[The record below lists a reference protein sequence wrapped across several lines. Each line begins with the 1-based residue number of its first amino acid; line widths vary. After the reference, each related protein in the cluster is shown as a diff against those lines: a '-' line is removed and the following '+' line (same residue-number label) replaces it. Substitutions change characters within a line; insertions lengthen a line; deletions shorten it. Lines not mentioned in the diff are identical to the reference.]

1 MPTDPLVA
9 ALAGGNEGA
18 AANPFLL
25 QAAPELQTA
34 QQLQQAG
41 MATSPAT
48 PAQAWGRLAQALAGT
63 VMRHEATSDL
73 AKAISGTSS
82 KMAQLF
88 PEGSIMRTGL
98 SSPDPL
104 VQAMMWQQIPKTVPL
119 LSQAEKLGPNE
130 VVRGIPANAPAGQPL
145 ATGSSAQAGAA
156 AGAEAKAR
164 SPYQPG
170 GPATEQ
176 TPYGPREIELTAA
189 ERAAAAQRRAGGTP
203 MPSAAI
209 PQPQAQ
215 APQQAPQAQAPQ
227 APPVG
232 TIMGKPITHPEFEPL
247 IRTNS
252 DEVDKTRAVAE
263 KAQQTN
269 GTAKLILDLLPK
281 VQTGWTAETK
291 LQGENILK
299 GLGIDPAGISAFDKI
314 DLASGQVLSKKFL
327 DLSMGAMRSDFGGS
341 REAFGAMQ
349 MFRNAYPSIGTD
361 PDAVRLQTNVLR
373 MDNQR
378 GTHLANEKTSYLQNS
393 INDIQNTGKYRGLNG
408 FNEQF
413 AKSNAPELYVHAA
426 EAMSGPRF
434 AQWDKIKSTAERN
447 AIVRLI
453 PPGEQFYAP
462 DRDGKMKWFIKPGT
476 AAPLQIEY
484 GRSQ

>member
-1 MPTDPLVA
+1 MAASPLAA
-9 ALAGGNEGA
+9 ALLGGNENA
-18 AANPFLL
+18 AALDPTML
-25 QAAPELQTA
+25 QVQPELSLASVLAKQGIDTSA
-34 QQLQQAG
+34 AYPMQAI
-41 MATSPAT
+41 ARPF
-48 PAQAWGRLAQALAGT
+48 QALAGV
-63 VMRHEATSDL
+63 VMQQDALNTLKDAYGSAIQAAQKIYPPTTPLGKAL
-73 AKAISGTSS
+73 ASGNPIIAIG
-82 KMAQLF
+82 ALN
-88 PEGSIMRTGL
+88 
-98 SSPDPL
+98 
-104 VQAMMWQQIPKTVPL
+104 QIPK
-119 LSQAEKLGPNE
+119 AELMREEPHALGPE
-130 VVRGIPANAPAGQPL
+130 QQLWAGGGPV
-145 ATGSSAQAGAA
+145 AGLSPQQSVQYYGAR
-156 AGAEAKAR
+156 AGAEAAR
-164 SPYQPG
+164 RAAFEPG

-189 ERAAAAQRRAGGTP
+189 ERAAAAQRRAGGTS

-215 APQQAPQAQAPQ
+215 APQQAQQAPAQQAQVPQALAPQ

-232 TIMGKPITHPEFEPL
+232 TIMGKPIAHPEFEPL
-247 IRTNS
+247 IHTNS
-252 DEVDKTRAVAE
+252 DEVDKTRAVAD

-269 GTAKLILDLLPK
+269 GTAKLVLDLLPK
-281 VQTGWTAETK
+281 VQTGWTTETK
-291 LQGENILK
+291 LQAENILK
-299 GLGIDPAGISAFDKI
+299 GLGIDPAGIGAFDKI

-373 MDNQR
+373 MDNLR
-378 GTHLANEKTSYLQNS
+378 GSHLANEKTSYLQNS

-462 DRDGKMKWFIKPGT
+462 DRDGKMKWFIKPG
-476 AAPLQIEY
+476 AAQ
-484 GRSQ
+484 

>member
-1 MPTDPLVA
+1 
-9 ALAGGNEGA
+9 
-18 AANPFLL
+18 
-25 QAAPELQTA
+25 
-34 QQLQQAG
+34 
-41 MATSPAT
+41 
-48 PAQAWGRLAQALAGT
+48 
-63 VMRHEATSDL
+63 
-73 AKAISGTSS
+73 
-82 KMAQLF
+82 
-88 PEGSIMRTGL
+88 
-98 SSPDPL
+98 
-104 VQAMMWQQIPKTVPL
+104 
-119 LSQAEKLGPNE
+119 
-130 VVRGIPANAPAGQPL
+130 
-145 ATGSSAQAGAA
+145 
-156 AGAEAKAR
+156 
-164 SPYQPG
+164 
-170 GPATEQ
+170 
-176 TPYGPREIELTAA
+176 
-189 ERAAAAQRRAGGTP
+189 

-215 APQQAPQAQAPQ
+215 APQQAPQAQAQQPQVPQAQAPQ

-232 TIMGKPITHPEFEPL
+232 AVMGKPIAHPEFEPL

-252 DEVDKTRAVAE
+252 DEVDKTRAVAD

-269 GTAKLILDLLPK
+269 GTAKLVLDLLPK
-281 VQTGWTAETK
+281 VQTGWTTETK
-291 LQGENILK
+291 LQAENILK
-299 GLGIDPAGISAFDKI
+299 GLGIDPAGISAFNKI